1 MALIFDPL
9 LKCIQTLDRSLVG
22 LDSTEKGTID
32 YEVYRNSVVKSFELT
47 LEMSGKSV
55 KRALKEYMA
64 SPKLVQELTFKD
76 IFRFAAQYG
85 LIEDPSPWFEY
96 QDSRNNTV
104 HDYGENF
111 ADTVLKLIQRFYI
124 DAVQLHLT
132 LVQKHGV

>member
-1 MALIFDPL
+1 MGW
-9 LKCIQTLDRSLVG
+9 G
-22 LDSTEKGTID
+22 LRVSQHNIIAQSRVPRRVTVAVRI
-32 YEVYRNSVVKSFELT
+32 
-47 LEMSGKSV
+47 
-55 KRALKEYMA
+55 KEYMA